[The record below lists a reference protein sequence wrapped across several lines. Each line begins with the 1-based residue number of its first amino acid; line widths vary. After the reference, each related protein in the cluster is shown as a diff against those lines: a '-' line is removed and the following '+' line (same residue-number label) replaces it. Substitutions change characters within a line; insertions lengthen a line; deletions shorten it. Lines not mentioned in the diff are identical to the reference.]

1 MISFLNFLIEGKF
14 KKGTIVGQ
22 FYGDERGFAPVDA
35 LIRGTQT
42 RNQTRRVKDLV
53 RVNQDVSTKEG
64 RLGDQLRN
72 PSEPFMSRTN
82 KADMG
87 FPIHVDSSGNIVDG
101 SHRLAKAHFAGQK
114 KIQTKLVSPTLITKH
129 LEPHKWL

>member
-1 MISFLNFLIEGKF
+1 MKSFIQYLSEGKR

-53 RVNQDVSTKEG
+53 RVNQDVGTKEG

-72 PSEPFMSRTN
+72 PSAPFMARTN
-82 KADMG
+82 RADMG
-87 FPIHVDSSGNIVDG
+87 FPIHVDSDGNIVDG
-101 SHRLAKAHFAGQK
+101 SHRLAKAHFAGQRT
-114 KIQTKLVSPTLITKH
+114 IQTKLVAPTLIAKH
-129 LEPHKWL
+129 IKD